1 MSGSPPQR
9 TGTDIIHLNVGG
21 KKFSTSRQT
30 LTQVQSII
38 SIFAHFFIF
47 QSAGTRYILYWT
59 TQWKDSDQQG

>member
-38 SIFAHFFIF
+38 TIFAHFFIV
-47 QSAGTRYILYWT
+47 QLVGTRYILYWT